1 MVLCMITT
9 LLDLRGL
16 SCPLPVLKANKA
28 IKELILGDHLEIL
41 ATDPAAPK
49 DFEVFCENTRHQL
62 TSSTEE
68 DGVFKIILTKQ
79 C

>member
-1 MVLCMITT
+1 MTTTT
-9 LLDLRGL
+9 LDLKGL

-28 IKELILGDHLEIL
+28 IKELIPGDLLEIL

-49 DFEVFCENTRHQL
+49 DFEVFCENTGHDL

-68 DGVFKIILTKQ
+68 DGVFIITMTKQ
-79 C
+79 A

>member
-1 MVLCMITT
+1 MTTT

-49 DFEVFCENTRHQL
+49 DFVVFCKNTGHKLR
-62 TSSTEE
+62 SSTEE
-68 DGVFKIILTKQ
+68 DGVFKIILAKQ
-79 C
+79 D

>member
-1 MVLCMITT
+1 MVPCMTT
-9 LLDLRGL
+9 TVLDLKGL

-28 IKELILGDHLEIL
+28 IKEPIMGDHLEIL

-79 C
+79 G